1 MKTILRLCF
10 VLSFVLAAVSC
21 EINFEST
28 FHNDATTSM
37 KVTLK
42 IDEKMEED
50 TTSGQNESGKDTPK
64 KFKGYSITELPAK
77 WTSFYALNKKSGK
90 PLPTLQ
96 DSVRFLKSVWVKFD
110 TKGDDLRGFSIKIDR
125 AEKKDLRRF
134 HQLFQDMSLED
145 NANRNATRQA
155 ETLEPRWDGK
165 KLVIPVGEDPVAK
178 EISNPEIQKTQAE
191 AKEALKFFTN
201 MLNGANII
209 VSYTFTF
216 ERKIQKIQGTHDLIK
231 KLDDYSLVYRVDML
245 DIVKKEAEGER
256 IKRADQE
263 IIIWTE

>member
-1 MKTILRLCF
+1 MKIILQLCF
-10 VLSFVLAAVSC
+10 VLLLALTTVSC

-28 FHNDATTSM
+28 FHKDTTTSM

-50 TTSGQNESGKDTPK
+50 MTSGQKEAGEDTPK
-64 KFKGYSITELPAK
+64 KFKGYSIAELPSK

-90 PLPTLQ
+90 PLPSLQ
-96 DSVRFLKSVWVKFD
+96 DSVRFLKSVWAKFD

-125 AEKKDLRRF
+125 AGKKDLRRF
-134 HQLFQDMSLED
+134 HQLFRDMSLED
-145 NANRNATRQA
+145 GPNRNVTKRT

-178 EISNPEIQKTQAE
+178 EISNPEVQKTQAE
-191 AKEALKFFTN
+191 AKEALKFFTE
-201 MLNGANII
+201 MLNGANVI

-216 ERKIQKIQGTHDLIK
+216 ECKIRKIQGTHDLIK
-231 KLDDYSLVYRVDML
+231 KLDDYSVAYRVDML
-245 DIVKKEAEGER
+245 DIVKKEAKGER
-256 IKRADQE
+256 IKRADPE